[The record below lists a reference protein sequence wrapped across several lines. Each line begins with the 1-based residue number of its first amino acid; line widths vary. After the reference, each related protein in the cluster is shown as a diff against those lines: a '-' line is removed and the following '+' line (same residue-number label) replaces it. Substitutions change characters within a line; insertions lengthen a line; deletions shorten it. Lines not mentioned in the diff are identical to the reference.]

1 MKSTRTDGR
10 GHWPA
15 GKHRHPDAGEWDS
28 TRESLIR
35 LIEDHWRP
43 DHVSIRSMADA
54 VGVQVAAARKWI
66 AGTTRPSPERQ
77 EAVRRWVAERAE
89 EVNAELDGGGK

>member
-1 MKSTRTDGR
+1 MKSHRPDGR

-43 DHVSIRSMADA
+43 DHVSIRSMAGA
-54 VGVQVAAARKWI
+54 VGVHVAAARKWI

-77 EAVRRWVAERAE
+77 EAVQRWVEDRWAEIRGRANGSE
-89 EVNAELDGGGK
+89 K